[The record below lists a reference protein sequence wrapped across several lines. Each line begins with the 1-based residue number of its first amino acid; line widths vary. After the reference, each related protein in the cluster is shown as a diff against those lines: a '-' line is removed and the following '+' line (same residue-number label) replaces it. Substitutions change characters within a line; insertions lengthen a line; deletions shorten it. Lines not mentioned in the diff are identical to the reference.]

1 MKKDLTAIC
10 WIRLAFHESGR
21 FQPINQLYG
30 SVMAQCETIRQ
41 LADRRMSTGR
51 QAFERQQSLML
62 VRLNPM
68 FSRPCLTELKKM
80 PKLVAKLS

>member
-1 MKKDLTAIC
+1 
-10 WIRLAFHESGR
+10 
-21 FQPINQLYG
+21 
-30 SVMAQCETIRQ
+30 MAQCETIRQ